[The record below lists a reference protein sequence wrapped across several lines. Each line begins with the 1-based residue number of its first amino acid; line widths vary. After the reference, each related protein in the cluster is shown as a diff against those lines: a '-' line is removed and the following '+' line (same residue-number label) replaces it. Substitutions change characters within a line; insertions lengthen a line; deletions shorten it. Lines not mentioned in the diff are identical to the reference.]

1 MYITLREALKD
12 FLKEH
17 DLTLEEVLSLMDEE
31 DKDSLRVS
39 LLKRISLSPKE
50 LDSLEKNYTARQLN
64 LLILAIQVFYLS
76 NPSGLYKGR
85 LIIPL
90 RDQVVGEDG
99 KITPQ
104 GLRLIL
110 KSLGLKPR
118 WTTAAF

>member
-1 MYITLREALKD
+1 MLREALKD
-12 FLKEH
+12 FLREH
-17 DLTLEEVLSLMDEE
+17 NLTLEEVLSLMDEE
-31 DKDSLRVS
+31 DRDSLRAS
-39 LLKRISLSPKE
+39 LIKRIALSPKE
-50 LDSLEKNYTARQLN
+50 LDALEKNYTARQLN

-90 RDQVVGEDG
+90 RDEVVGQDG
-99 KITPQ
+99 RITSK

>member
-1 MYITLREALKD
+1 MYIMLREALKD
-12 FLKEH
+12 FLREH
-17 DLTLEEVLSLMDEE
+17 NLTLEEVLSLMDEE
-31 DKDSLRVS
+31 DRDSLRAS
-39 LLKRISLSPKE
+39 LIKRIALSPKE
-50 LDSLEKNYTARQLN
+50 LDALEKNYTARQLN

-90 RDQVVGEDG
+90 RDEVVGQDG
-99 KITPQ
+99 RITSK

>member
-1 MYITLREALKD
+1 MYVTLREALKD
-12 FLKEH
+12 FLREH
-17 DLTLEEVLSLMDEE
+17 NLTLEEVLSLMDEE
-31 DKDSLRVS
+31 DRDSLRAS
-39 LLKRISLSPKE
+39 LIKRIALSPKE
-50 LDSLEKNYTARQLN
+50 LDALEKNYTARQLN

-90 RDQVVGEDG
+90 RDEVVGQDG
-99 KITPQ
+99 RITSK